1 MLDVH
6 SAQELA
12 EQAGKAVGKRVASAT
27 EEAVEEGIRRYR
39 RKRRARKRERRL
51 TSAARRVPIDTPIDR
66 RRRSRTAGRVVW
78 IVRLTF
84 VAAIAA
90 GMYVAW
96 RSRKR
101 ARSAA
106 DEGPAPDAFGAA
118 VQASDGEG
126 APYSKTHP

>member
-1 MLDVH
+1 MLGVH

-12 EQAGKAVGKRVASAT
+12 EQAGEAVGKKVASAT
-27 EEAVEEGIRRYR
+27 EEAVEEGVRRYR
-39 RKRRARKRERRL
+39 RRRRARRMERRL
-51 TSAARRVPIDTPIDR
+51 ASAARRLPIDTPIDR

-90 GMYVAW
+90 GVYVAW
-96 RSRKR
+96 RSRKQAQR
-101 ARSAA
+101 HA

-118 VQASDGEG
+118 VQASDGER
-126 APYSKTHP
+126 APYSKTRP